1 MVTVFYD
8 VLFVQSEMVLGSK
21 QDSGMKPVIIY
32 LQGLQRNMGCMY
44 IMDSYFGSVECI
56 PEFIEFWKSCFFAY
70 VVFYLLGAFWG

>member
-1 MVTVFYD
+1 
-8 VLFVQSEMVLGSK
+8 
-21 QDSGMKPVIIY
+21 MKPVIIY

-44 IMDSYFGSVECI
+44 IVDSYFGSVECI